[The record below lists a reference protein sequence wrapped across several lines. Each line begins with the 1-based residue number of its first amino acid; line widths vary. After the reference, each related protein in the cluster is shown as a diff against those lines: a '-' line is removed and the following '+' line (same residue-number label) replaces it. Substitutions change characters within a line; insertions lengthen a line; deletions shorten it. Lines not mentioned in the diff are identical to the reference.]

1 MFFACIMLK
10 LDEYEIPYQSIR
22 LSKILGFQL
31 PLTLNSTDIHEKI
44 RDCYTFLLLL
54 FDKCYTYN
62 YTYMKTC
69 GCSNHSL
76 VFYILYILADLK
88 TR

>member
-10 LDEYEIPYQSIR
+10 LDEYEILCQSIC

-31 PLTLNSTDIHEKI
+31 PLSLNSTDIHKKI
-44 RDCYTFLLLL
+44 SVCYTFLLLL
-54 FDKCYTYN
+54 FDKCYTY
-62 YTYMKTC
+62 

-76 VFYILYILADLK
+76 VFDILCILADLK
-88 TR
+88 TRKWS